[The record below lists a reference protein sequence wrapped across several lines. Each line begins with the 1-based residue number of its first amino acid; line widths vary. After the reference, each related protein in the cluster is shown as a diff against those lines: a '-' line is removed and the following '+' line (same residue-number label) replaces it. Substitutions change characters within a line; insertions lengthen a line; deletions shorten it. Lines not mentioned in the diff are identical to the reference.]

1 MLTSLYVVFNP
12 EDKPMNKMTETY
24 RVQIDEQVHTVED
37 PVITGS
43 QLLDLV
49 GKRPADEFLVFQ
61 MLRGGQMEEIR
72 LDETVDLRKPGL
84 EKFITFKSDRS
95 FRLVID
101 GRRFEWGAPLITG
114 LKLKERAGVD
124 PQTYGVWLEV
134 RGGEDRPI
142 ENTETVD
149 LEEPGVERFF
159 TAPQSNIEI
168 IVNSRPKMVPGPAI
182 TFEQI
187 VQLAFPGSHNPNTV
201 FSITYRKAAS
211 VPSEGELGAG
221 GSVKIKTGTIFNVT
235 QTDKS

>member
-1 MLTSLYVVFNP
+1 VLTSLYVVLNS

-24 RVQIDEQVHTVED
+24 QVQIDEQVHTVED
-37 PVITGS
+37 PVITGA

-95 FRLVID
+95 FRFVID

-149 LEEPGVERFF
+149 LAEPGVERFF
-159 TAPQSNIEI
+159 TASRQNIEI
-168 IVNSRPKMVPGPAI
+168 IVNARPKMVSGSAV

-201 FSITYRKAAS
+201 FSMTYRKAFS
-211 VPSEGELGAG
+211 VPSEGELGSG
-221 GSVKIKTGTIFNVT
+221 GSIKIQTGTIFNVT